1 MNINSIVWYLRKPLL
16 LWFSY
21 ENVFSDE
28 EIARIISHADGVEVK
43 RGVAYESGT
52 GKPVEKEVRRSDVSW
67 LAPTLETDWL
77 YRKLTDVI
85 LSVNSSNFNFN
96 LLGVEKLQ
104 FSSYK
109 ADELGY
115 FGKHADASQGDM
127 VRTNRKLSFTLQ
139 LSDPNTYEGG
149 DVLVYTAADHETTTM
164 TRTKGSMI
172 FFPSNQMHEV
182 TPVTS
187 GVRQSLVGW
196 VIGPEFN

>member
-1 MNINSIVWYLRKPLL
+1 MNMNRIVWYLRNPPLA
-16 LWFSY
+16 WATC

-28 EIARIISHADGVEVK
+28 EIARIVSHAASIEVERGLVQNEEVAGEYVK
-43 RGVAYESGT
+43 
-52 GKPVEKEVRRSDVSW
+52 KDVRRSEISW
-67 LAPTLETDWL
+67 LAPTPETEWL

-96 LLGVEKLQ
+96 LLGIETLQ

-109 ADELGY
+109 ADELGHY
-115 FGKHADASQGDM
+115 GKHIDTSLRDM

-139 LSDPNTYEGG
+139 LSDPSTYEGG
-149 DVLVYTAADHETTTM
+149 DVSVYTAATHEAT
-164 TRTKGSMI
+164 TRTKGSML
-172 FFPSNQMHEV
+172 FFPSNQTHEV

-187 GVRQSLVGW
+187 GIRQSLVGW